1 MQVIAAPSN
10 LGLRPLREGHMPGTC
25 RAPQALFD
33 AGLIDAVG
41 AATAI
46 ELARPD
52 YSPNGPKAAIIQAD

>member
-10 LGLRPLREGHMPGTC
+10 LGLRPLREGHVPGTW

-33 AGLIDAVG
+33 AGLLDAVG
-41 AATAI
+41 VATAI

-52 YSPNGPKAAIIQAD
+52 YSPNGPEAAIIQAD

>member
-1 MQVIAAPSN
+1 
-10 LGLRPLREGHMPGTC
+10 
-25 RAPQALFD
+25 